1 MHSAVAYHG
10 PCTRSPNEHATEHL
24 YFLTSSDAP
33 TLGARVR
40 HGVPPPE
47 GAAVVTSD
55 LSMGSLAAS
64 AEQATLMPVP
74 DLAPIG
80 LLDAG
85 AGRISTEGTPDA
97 LAPPPAVAIRK
108 PEGGL
113 RARLLALDI
122 PTVIA
127 TWVVLGTL
135 GTPGM
140 TVSRRLVAVGAAI
153 LVTLTAMPLLGL
165 YRSRLCV
172 QRRRETSRIAVA
184 CIAGALTFGL
194 VKGDPIGADDAVIV
208 AAGSCILV
216 LMTLRWSFGQWLSTQ
231 RMRGRYRRGIVMVGT
246 DVDAVDVWRMLHSQP
261 ELGYEVRGIIGEPR
275 FCPEWALL
283 PNARKIDGLLDIAVK
298 TGSTGVLVVVNALT
312 VAEIRDVI
320 DLSTT
325 HGLHVQICPGFR
337 GLAARRVRHVPVSGE
352 AFLYVEPR
360 RRAAWELAAKRA
372 IDVIGAGV
380 GLLVAAP
387 ILLLAWIAI
396 RIDDNGP
403 ALYRQSR
410 IGLHQQPFVVY
421 KMRSMTLGAESSLED
436 LTKINE
442 RTDGPLFKAAGDPR
456 VTRVGAVIRS
466 LSVDEIPQLFNVLT
480 GKMSLVGPRPALPEE
495 VAQFDPELLRR
506 HEIKPGVTGL
516 WQLEAR
522 SSPSF
527 HAYKR
532 LDLLYV
538 DNWSIGLDL
547 MILAATVPTVI
558 MHALRFFRPV
568 PTPA

>member
-1 MHSAVAYHG
+1 MV
-10 PCTRSPNEHATEHL
+10 
-24 YFLTSSDAP
+24 
-33 TLGARVR
+33 
-40 HGVPPPE
+40 
-47 GAAVVTSD
+47 
-55 LSMGSLAAS
+55 
-64 AEQATLMPVP
+64 
-74 DLAPIG
+74 
-80 LLDAG
+80 
-85 AGRISTEGTPDA
+85 
-97 LAPPPAVAIRK
+97 
-108 PEGGL
+108 
-113 RARLLALDI
+113 
-122 PTVIA
+122 A
-127 TWVVLGTL
+127 TWVVVGTL
-135 GTPGM
+135 GTPGV

-153 LVTLTAMPLLGL
+153 LVTLAAMPLLGL

-194 VKGDPIGADDAVIV
+194 VKGDALGADDAVIV
-208 AAGSCILV
+208 AAGSCILA
-216 LMTLRWSFGQWLSTQ
+216 LMVLRWSFGQWLSAQ

-246 DVDAVDVWRMLHSQP
+246 DEDAVDVWRMLHSQP

-275 FCPEWALL
+275 FCPEWAEL
-283 PNARKIDGLLDIAVK
+283 PNDRTIDGLLDIAIK
-298 TGSTGVLVVVNALT
+298 TESTGVLVVVNALS

-320 DLSTT
+320 ELSTT

-337 GLAARRVRHVPVSGE
+337 GLATRRVRHVPVSGE
-352 AFLYVEPR
+352 AFLYVEPG
-360 RRAAWELAAKRA
+360 RRATWQLAAKRA

-380 GLLVAAP
+380 GVLVAAP

-403 ALYRQSR
+403 ALYRQTR

-421 KMRSMTLGAESSLED
+421 KMRSMTLDAESSVED
-436 LTKINE
+436 LTEINE
-442 RTDGPLFKAAGDPR
+442 RTDGPLFKAAEDPR

-506 HEIKPGVTGL
+506 HDIKPGVTGL

-522 SSPSF
+522 GSPSF
-527 HAYKR
+527 HAYRR
-532 LDLLYV
+532 LDLLYL

-547 MILAATVPTVI
+547 MILVATVPTVI
-558 MHALRFFRPV
+558 MHALRFCRPV
-568 PTPA
+568 PTSA